1 MQLMQLMEI
10 RQTFNIFLPIFM
22 ILVCPAINCVNN
34 FRDHNGV
41 KLAML
46 TLQNFDRHNKPPR
59 FSCWLNE
66 REPMSAT
73 RSNLRSLRGGSDTAS
88 ILESEKEGSAAP
100 NTDVLLEAVQE
111 RESDIPNPARMQIGE
126 QTGSAFCL

>member
-1 MQLMQLMEI
+1 MQLMEI

-46 TLQNFDRHNKPPR
+46 TLQNFDRHNKV
-59 FSCWLNE
+59 FMQLNQCQYE
-66 REPMSAT
+66 LKHEYDLFCCEPKLALVALSHPQKVVLYPSLAT
-73 RSNLRSLRGGSDTAS
+73 
-88 ILESEKEGSAAP
+88 I
-100 NTDVLLEAVQE
+100 
-111 RESDIPNPARMQIGE
+111 
-126 QTGSAFCL
+126 